1 MIFERAESIKIAS
14 QDDGTVPDYTPR
26 RDGSIDVKGRE
37 IRVRKSV
44 EIKGFPR
51 GWTVW
56 TAVPP
61 LGFFCF
67 SQYAET
73 NPQFKMSE
81 G

>member
-1 MIFERAESIKIAS
+1 MAVDKFPHTERGIRRTSYPL
-14 QDDGTVPDYTPR
+14 VPR

-37 IRVRKSV
+37 IKIQKSV
-44 EIKGFPR
+44 EIKEFPR

-56 TAVPP
+56 SAVSP

-73 NPQFKMSE
+73 NPRFKMSE